1 MRITDRNF
9 IRQYGA
15 WNCQVN
21 AYTAKVLM
29 AAFTKTEDLEI
40 KKALFVKIF
49 FEFIQASENLIAL
62 VYALKKSGS
71 RRGLKRQ
78 IIECPSGGIE
88 FRKLWLELRR
98 YKSRPLK
105 FYACLGISFSKNRY
119 LKDKAAFDGFA
130 HAVQVALENR
140 FKGGRKTG
148 NAIPMKAFNK
158 LKHGF
163 AVYTEPG
170 NDTVYF
176 LIKSGSRIRRIPF
189 KCDAQKAHEL
199 CESARAIQNSLF
211 NFTQFAL
218 ALA

>member
-29 AAFTKTEDLEI
+29 VAFTKTENLEI

-49 FEFIQASENLIAL
+49 FELIQTSENLIAL

-71 RRGLKRQ
+71 MRGLKRQ
-78 IIECPSGGIE
+78 IIECPSGGAE
-88 FRKLWLELRR
+88 FRNLWLELRR
-98 YKSRPLK
+98 YKNHPLK
-105 FYACLGISFSKNRY
+105 FYACLGIWLSSKQY

-130 HAVQVALENR
+130 HAVQVAFENR
-140 FKGGRKTG
+140 FKGGRKNG
-148 NAIPMKAFNK
+148 NGIPMKAFNK

-163 AVYTEPG
+163 SVYTEPG

-176 LIKSGSRIRRIPF
+176 LMKSGRKIRQVPF
-189 KCDAQKAHEL
+189 KCDAQKAHTIV
-199 CESARAIQNSLF
+199 ESTRAMQNSLF
-211 NFTQFAL
+211 NFTQIAL
-218 ALA
+218 TWA